1 MLNEAGILLEIED
14 KAAETN
20 FKEEPV
26 DENLSAMSM
35 EELQKLLD
43 NAVKEEDYDTA
54 MEIQEEIQRR
64 KKKID

>member
-1 MLNEAGILLEIED
+1 M
-14 KAAETN
+14 
-20 FKEEPV
+20 

-54 MEIQEEIQRR
+54 MEIQEEIKRR